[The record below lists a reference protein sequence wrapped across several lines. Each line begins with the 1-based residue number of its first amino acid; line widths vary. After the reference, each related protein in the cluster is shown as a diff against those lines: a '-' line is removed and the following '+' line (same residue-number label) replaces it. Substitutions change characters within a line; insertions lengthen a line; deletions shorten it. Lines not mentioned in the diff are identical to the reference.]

1 MIGSNSLIRWRVDV
15 ITKIGIVVVDP
26 NTGYLNYTGIRL
38 KKGLQF
44 FSSFMEKKKMT
55 LIYIRY
61 SNCLERAAQR
71 ESARVRTATPYSAL

>member
-26 NTGYLNYTGIRL
+26 NTGCLNYPGIKL

-44 FSSFMEKKKMT
+44 FSSFMEKKK
-55 LIYIRY
+55 
-61 SNCLERAAQR
+61 
-71 ESARVRTATPYSAL
+71 

>member
-26 NTGYLNYTGIRL
+26 NTGCLNYPGIKL

-44 FSSFMEKKKMT
+44 FSSFMEKKNDFD
-55 LIYIRY
+55 IH
-61 SNCLERAAQR
+61 
-71 ESARVRTATPYSAL
+71 